1 MSVIPKGELFTTK
14 MLAMY
19 TDAVPVLEQI
29 VENDSIGFYN
39 PDLVEHQ
46 YYCEALRIYR
56 MSESLK
62 DRDPEIADALYATTL
77 WYVHYYLMN
86 SNRPETFV
94 ELDDNGK
101 EYLNYDRIA
110 EYLIK
115 KYCIVSANGQ
125 IFMFIGSMY
134 YNDADRLRK
143 DIVKMLHAD
152 NFSESRKIEQIV
164 RDILFRVKHATTK
177 FDYPFNKK
185 AKFLVPVKNGVV
197 VRRNLNC
204 LLPKSPVWGFTYSLP
219 IEYDRDAPTEPVM
232 TFIRSLVAPEDVE
245 ILIQIGA
252 QALLQDENYQTA
264 YLLTGDGANGKS
276 TYLNFLLRII
286 GKENTTAVSIQDLV
300 EDKFKAA
307 ELQGK
312 LMNVYADLPK
322 TSVKTTGKFKILTG
336 GDQVTVERKFAQP
349 FTMVNR
355 AVFVFSANELP
366 EVNDGTYAFWR
377 RWEVIEFKNTFPKNP
392 GFIERLMTPANFS
405 GMLNIILD
413 KMAKIEE
420 YGLTE
425 SNKIDQ
431 IKMLWMSRSNSA
443 YAYVVQR
450 LVRDP
455 QGYIEKERAYNV
467 LYANFCS
474 ENEFTQVTKTKFTQE
489 IEKFGGN
496 STMMVIDQVR
506 KRIYKG
512 VRDTIDSIDDALL
525 PDEPAAPATTSTTE
539 AASTTAGLDAFTDKP
554 EES

>member
-1 MSVIPKGELFTTK
+1 
-14 MLAMY
+14 
-19 TDAVPVLEQI
+19 
-29 VENDSIGFYN
+29 
-39 PDLVEHQ
+39 
-46 YYCEALRIYR
+46 
-56 MSESLK
+56 
-62 DRDPEIADALYATTL
+62 
-77 WYVHYYLMN
+77 
-86 SNRPETFV
+86 
-94 ELDDNGK
+94 
-101 EYLNYDRIA
+101 
-110 EYLIK
+110 
-115 KYCIVSANGQ
+115 
-125 IFMFIGSMY
+125 
-134 YNDADRLRK
+134 
-143 DIVKMLHAD
+143 
-152 NFSESRKIEQIV
+152 
-164 RDILFRVKHATTK
+164 
-177 FDYPFNKK
+177 
-185 AKFLVPVKNGVV
+185 
-197 VRRNLNC
+197 
-204 LLPKSPVWGFTYSLP
+204 
-219 IEYDRDAPTEPVM
+219 
-232 TFIRSLVAPEDVE
+232 
-245 ILIQIGA
+245 
-252 QALLQDENYQTA
+252 
-264 YLLTGDGANGKS
+264 
-276 TYLNFLLRII
+276 
-286 GKENTTAVSIQDLV
+286 V

-336 GDQVTVERKFAQP
+336 GDQITVERKFAQP

-377 RWEVIEFKNTFPKNP
+377 RWEVLEFKNTFPKNP

-474 ENEFTQVTKTKFTQE
+474 ENEFTQVTKKKFTQE

-512 VRDTIDSIDDALL
+512 VRDTTDKIDDALL

-539 AASTTAGLDAFTDKP
+539 AASTTVGLDAFTDRP